1 MKSNRITAVLG
12 IDKPIISGGM
22 VWCSGH
28 RLASSVS
35 ECGGLGLIGAG
46 SMHPETLEEHIVKC
60 KAETSAPFGVNLPMF
75 YPQLNEVVSIIIKHK
90 VPVVFTS
97 AGNPA
102 LLTPRFKEAG
112 IKVVHVVSSTKF
124 AIKAEAAGVD
134 AIVAEGFEAGG
145 HNGKD
150 ETTTMVLIP
159 AVCKAVKI
167 PVIAAGGIA
176 TGAQVVAAMA
186 LGAEGV
192 QIGTRFALSK
202 ESSASEEFKNRC
214 RALAEG
220 GTMLTLKNMGNIRMV
235 KNDLYERIAA
245 AIDRGASQDEL
256 KEIVG
261 AKKSKLGIFE
271 GNLTEGMLEIGQCA
285 TLIEKAES
293 VEDIFK
299 DIETE
304 YNEVLKR
311 L

>member
-46 SMHPETLEEHIVKC
+46 SMHPETIEEHIVKC

-75 YPQLNEVVSIIIKHK
+75 YPQLEEVVSIIIKHK

-124 AIKAEAAGVD
+124 ALKAEAAGVD

-245 AIDRGASQDEL
+245 AIDRGASQEEL

>member
-75 YPQLNEVVSIIIKHK
+75 YPQLEEVVSIIIKHK

-124 AIKAEAAGVD
+124 ALKAEAAGVD

-245 AIDRGASQDEL
+245 AIDRGASQEEL

>member
-60 KAETSAPFGVNLPMF
+60 KAETSVPFGVNLPMF
-75 YPQLNEVVSIIIKHK
+75 YPQLEEVVSIIIKHK

-124 AIKAEAAGVD
+124 ALKAEAAGVD

-220 GTMLTLKNMGNIRMV
+220 GTMLTLKNMGDIRMV

-245 AIDRGASQDEL
+245 AIDRGASQEEL

>member
-12 IDKPIISGGM
+12 IAKPIISGGM

-75 YPQLNEVVSIIIKHK
+75 YPQLEEVVSIIIKHK

-124 AIKAEAAGVD
+124 ALKAEAAGVD

-245 AIDRGASQDEL
+245 AIDRGASQEEL

>member
-75 YPQLNEVVSIIIKHK
+75 YPQLDEVVSIIIKHK

-245 AIDRGASQDEL
+245 AIDRGASQEEL

>member
-75 YPQLNEVVSIIIKHK
+75 YPQLDEVVSIIIKHK

-271 GNLTEGMLEIGQCA
+271 GNLSEGMLEIGQCA

>member
-60 KAETSAPFGVNLPMF
+60 KAETSVPFGVNLPMF
-75 YPQLNEVVSIIIKHK
+75 YPQLEEVVSIIIKHK

-124 AIKAEAAGVD
+124 ALKAEAAGVD

-245 AIDRGASQDEL
+245 AIDRGASQEEL

>member
-75 YPQLNEVVSIIIKHK
+75 YPQLEEVVSIIIKHK

-124 AIKAEAAGVD
+124 ALKAEAAGVD

>member
-75 YPQLNEVVSIIIKHK
+75 YPQLDEVVSIIIKHK

-102 LLTPRFKEAG
+102 LLTPRLKEAG

-245 AIDRGASQDEL
+245 AIDRGASQEEL

>member
-75 YPQLNEVVSIIIKHK
+75 YPQLEEVVSIIIKHK

-124 AIKAEAAGVD
+124 ALKAEAAGVD

-245 AIDRGASQDEL
+245 AIDRGASQEEL

-304 YNEVLKR
+304 YDEVLKR